1 MNYEKKYKEALEKA
15 RQFSERPLQEDSSGI
30 VEYIF
35 PELKESEDEKIR
47 KALLESFEYQ
57 IKESHPDK
65 EWVCGVKLK
74 DIISWL
80 EKQGGCEHIK
90 KEWTTSDAATLKEL
104 IDFLENGTAK
114 LQHDLTRYANWLK
127 IQFTPIEKKSEQKST
142 WSEEDE
148 EMFKSIMA
156 TCELAEQERDSSPAR
171 HLLEMQ
177 LNWLK
182 SLKNRIKNGG

>member
-74 DIISWL
+74 EIVTWL
-80 EKQGGCEHIK
+80 EKQGEQKPLDYENANIQQK
-90 KEWTTSDAATLKEL
+90 DFAPKAATANRQLYNRAILKL
-104 IDFLENGTAK
+104 LSD
-114 LQHDLTRYANWLK
+114 YV
-127 IQFTPIEKKSEQKST
+127 EKYPDIRFGQMLCNLDIKPHFDEESRKTYCNLNETINKQKS
-142 WSEEDE
+142 
-148 EMFKSIMA
+148 
-156 TCELAEQERDSSPAR
+156 
-171 HLLEMQ
+171 
-177 LNWLK
+177 
-182 SLKNRIKNGG
+182 